1 LLHWDY
7 SQGWNWQTLEYAG
20 LWQWPGAA
28 RNLLFNGFHPLLPWL
43 CFFLLGMLLARL
55 QLSQPRVQ
63 RALLVLGLLLIAAGH
78 GVQQLAQGT
87 PWQAWLGTQPM
98 PPGPAYVLTGAGA
111 ACSVI
116 AACLWLTRVRP
127 GDWLEPFTAAG
138 RMTLTLYVGHIL
150 LGMGTL
156 ESLGLLDG
164 RASLASVLL
173 WALLFLML
181 ATGAAWLWSW
191 QFARGPLEAVMRR
204 IAG

>member
-1 LLHWDY
+1 L
-7 SQGWNWQTLEYAG
+7 
-20 LWQWPGAA
+20 
-28 RNLLFNGFHPLLPWL
+28 
-43 CFFLLGMLLARL
+43 MLI
-55 QLSQPRVQ
+55 V
-63 RALLVLGLLLIAAGH
+63 AGH

-156 ESLGLLDG
+156 EGLGLLDG
-164 RASLASVLL
+164 SASLASVLL

-181 ATGAAWLWSW
+181 ATSAAWLWSW
-191 QFARGPLEAVMRR
+191 RFARGPLEAVMRR
-204 IAG
+204 VAG